1 MSFSVVVV
9 ALGMV
14 VVSTIIFKKAIASNR
29 NSPAAQLSGVGF
41 SVEPDGPQVSTP
53 RGLPGKPMRPRP
65 STT

>member
-14 VVSTIIFKKAIASNR
+14 VVISIIFKAIASNR